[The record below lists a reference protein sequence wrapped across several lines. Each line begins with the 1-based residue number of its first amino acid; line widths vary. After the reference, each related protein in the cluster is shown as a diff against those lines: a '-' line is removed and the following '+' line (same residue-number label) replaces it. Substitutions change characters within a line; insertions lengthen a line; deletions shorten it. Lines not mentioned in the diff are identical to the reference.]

1 MASSTRTT
9 SKPILAI
16 DLDEVLGQFV
26 ESICVWHN
34 RRFHTSLTS
43 EDFISYHFSAVPGWG
58 NDAATASKVRE
69 FLLGPSGD
77 TNAAGP
83 AIEFLEVQ
91 PVEGAK
97 EALTKLSTLF
107 ELVVVTARSEEIGV
121 VTRDWLTL
129 HYPGLFSR
137 VILCNS
143 YAADGTH
150 ARRSKG
156 DVCKEIG
163 AVALVD
169 DNVGYCH
176 DAARTVPFAFL
187 FGSYAWNTRK
197 NGFWEHA
204 QPTPTSLDTKNLGAG
219 AAPILPSHS
228 TDIMAH
234 EHSHLA
240 PNIIRAGNW
249 KHAAFLLRRLAH
261 ALSHGDGSNDS
272 HHVASLR
279 PIIGDAVLD
288 LHDHNHIA
296 THVSTTSY
304 ALVTQMKLR
313 VRAKNVDIFSQVCE
327 ELEKA
332 GASIIRHHDLLTA
345 DITRSTELLESTISA
360 SEIEKPW

>member
-1 MASSTRTT
+1 M
-9 SKPILAI
+9 SKPVLAI

-26 ESICVWHN
+26 ESICHWHN
-34 RRFHTSLTS
+34 RRFNTSLTS
-43 EDFISYHFSAVPGWG
+43 VDFISDHFSAVPGWG
-58 NDAATASKVRE
+58 NDAATATKVRE

-77 TNAAGP
+77 TNAKGP
-83 AIEFLEVQ
+83 AIEFLAVQ

-107 ELVVVTARSEEIGV
+107 DLVVVTARSEEIGV

-129 HYPGLFSR
+129 HFPNLFSR

-156 DVCKEIG
+156 EVCKEIG

-187 FGSYAWNTRK
+187 FGNYSWNTRK

-204 QPTPTSLDTKNLGAG
+204 QPSSSTTTTHQEISGGVGAG
-219 AAPILPSHS
+219 AASIPSHS
-228 TDIMAH
+228 TDIMAL

-240 PNIIRAGNW
+240 PNIIRANNW

-261 ALSHGDGSNDS
+261 ALSHGDGNND
-272 HHVASLR
+272 HHIASLR
-279 PIIGDAVLD
+279 PIIGDAVLH
-288 LHDHNHIA
+288 LHDHDHIA
-296 THVSTTSY
+296 THVSTTSV

-313 VRAKNVDIFSQVCE
+313 VRSKNVDIFSQVCE

-332 GASIIRHHDLLTA
+332 GATVFRHQDLLTA
-345 DITRSTELLESTISA
+345 DITRSTEFLESTILS